1 MTIHFIWIGSNEVVP
16 QSYTFNYQKCI
27 RLNPGYN
34 YLLWKNEDCLKLL
47 KRYDL
52 VEQWSKLTFISKCNF
67 LKYLILD
74 KFGGIYTDFDI
85 AWKIPFSKIMYD
97 FGFPQKD
104 IILTSVSNSYVYKD
118 GIGPLMD
125 DPFII
130 SKPNILGNCKIGRA
144 HV

>member
-97 FGFPQKD
+97 FGKC
-104 IILTSVSNSYVYKD
+104 LVSS
-118 GIGPLMD
+118 IG
-125 DPFII
+125 
-130 SKPNILGNCKIGRA
+130 
-144 HV
+144 